1 MSPMTAGSHA
11 SSGRRAATTSCAC
24 SNLTAAFGPG
34 PGRGGRGGAVPR
46 GGAGLIRSRLLC
58 CPAGDL
64 DAGVD
69 AEAVED
75 FGHVRL
81 DGALGQEQAGADLLV
96 AEALGDEPGD
106 LETLDEGT
114 QLEVLR

>member
-1 MSPMTAGSHA
+1 MHRQGDKP
-11 SSGRRAATTSCAC
+11 RRRPAPVRD
-24 SNLTAAFGPG
+24 LTAAFGPG

-75 FGHVRL
+75 LGHVRL